1 MNPYLLIIAAS
12 TVIILSFFFNILA
25 KKTNIPSVLM
35 LIILGVVIKEA
46 FGGDNLETDQYHSI
60 LEVLGNV
67 GLVMIVL
74 EAALDLKLEKEK
86 TRMIL
91 SSFLVAV
98 VALGGSIIL
107 IAYIFQFMFPDAE
120 LYTRIVY
127 AVPLSIM
134 SSAIIIPSVGGLT
147 GVKKEFMVY
156 ESTFSDIL
164 GIMVFY
170 FLIGADSP
178 ESTGGS
184 VAIDILVNIGITI
197 ALSVVVAYSLVFLF
211 QHLKMQVKLFLII
224 GVLMLLF
231 AAGKFFHLSSLL
243 IILAFGIVLNNTEI
257 FFRGKLAKHFD
268 TKKVKPIL
276 HDFHI
281 LTLESAF
288 VIRTFFFVI
297 FGMSITLASFYDLT
311 VFLNS
316 LAIVGVLY
324 AIRYITLLFFARKNI
339 FPELFIAPRGLITI
353 LLFFVLTNGNQYDI
367 PNFDPG
373 LLLYPILITS
383 IIMTISLISY
393 RGEKVK
399 DVLLP
404 QLPLIKKDK
413 DKDKV
418 GLNDEY
424 QERIIRNVE
433 GHDFDGF

>member
-1 MNPYLLIIAAS
+1 MAAS
-12 TVIILSFFFNILA
+12 TVIILSFFFNIIA

-35 LIILGVVIKEA
+35 LIILGVVIKES
-46 FGGDNLETDQYHSI
+46 FGGNQLENEQYHSI

-86 TRMIL
+86 AKMIL
-91 SSFLVAV
+91 ASFLVAL
-98 VALGGSIIL
+98 VALAGSTLL
-107 IAYIFQFMFPDAE
+107 IAYLFQYMFPDAE

-184 VAIDILVNIGITI
+184 VALDILINIGITI
-197 ALSVVVAYSLVFLF
+197 ALSVFVAYSLVFLF

-243 IILAFGIVLNNTEI
+243 IILAFGLVLNNTDI
-257 FFRGKLAKHFD
+257 FFRGYLAKHFD
-268 TKKVKPIL
+268 TSKVKPIL

-288 VIRTFFFVI
+288 IIRTFFFVI
-297 FGMSITLASFYDLT
+297 FGMSITLASFYDLN
-311 VFLNS
+311 VFINS

-324 AIRYITLLFFARKNI
+324 AVRYITLLIFARKNI

-353 LLFFVLTNGNQYDI
+353 LLFFVVTNGDQFNI

-404 QLPLIKKDK
+404 QLPLKRKDK
-413 DKDKV
+413 DNNGK
-418 GLNDEY
+418 NDEY
-424 QERIIRNVE
+424 QERIIKNVE